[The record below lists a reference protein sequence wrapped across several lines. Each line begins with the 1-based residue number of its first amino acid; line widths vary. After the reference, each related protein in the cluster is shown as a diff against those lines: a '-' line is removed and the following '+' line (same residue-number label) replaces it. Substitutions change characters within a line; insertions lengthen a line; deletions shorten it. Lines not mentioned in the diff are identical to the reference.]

1 MAESYATVD
10 DLSIMWRK
18 LTLEEQEMC
27 AAILPVISDQ
37 LRFEAKKVGKDLDK
51 MVKSGDIPLNV
62 VKSVTVDIASRYIEQ
77 STSDKSTLLSQES
90 QSALGYSWS
99 GTYTN
104 TGGGISVLNK
114 DLKRL
119 GLNRQHYGMV
129 DIYGLE
135 RNNS

>member
-27 AAILPVISDQ
+27 AAIIPVISDQ
-37 LRFEAKKVGKDLDK
+37 LRFEAKKVGKDLGK

-104 TGGGISVLNK
+104 TGGGISILNK

-119 GLNRQHYGMV
+119 GLNRQRYGLV

>member
-90 QSALGYSWS
+90 QSALGFSWS

-104 TGGGISVLNK
+104 TGGGISILNK

-119 GLNRQHYGMV
+119 GLNRQRYGMA